1 MKKIIPFIFP
11 LITGLFGGWF
21 IECILWVASII
32 MSPFGDLDQF
42 NFFLFCGI
50 VSLVSL
56 LIIIVAT
63 IVNISFFIE
72 LSNKK
77 KCMLGLIVQVC
88 TTIFICLVSWHCV
101 AQVINVLYKFF
112 WNLKSPADKI
122 LDREKGRDYVHKGA
136 KGKGTRNVWC
146 NAIHRRG
153 HSPAGIPVETGVV
166 HMDSKSR

>member
-21 IECILWVASII
+21 IECFLCVASIT

-72 LSNKK
+72 QQEKVYARFNCAGLYDYFYLFGILALRVTSNQ
-77 KCMLGLIVQVC
+77 C
-88 TTIFICLVSWHCV
+88 FI
-101 AQVINVLYKFF
+101 
-112 WNLKSPADKI
+112 
-122 LDREKGRDYVHKGA
+122 
-136 KGKGTRNVWC
+136 
-146 NAIHRRG
+146 
-153 HSPAGIPVETGVV
+153 
-166 HMDSKSR
+166 

>member
-21 IECILWVASII
+21 IECFLCVASII

-88 TTIFICLVSWHCV
+88 TTFFICLVSWHCV

-112 WNLKSPADKI
+112 WNLKRPCGQNPGQGTVRSVLI
-122 LDREKGRDYVHKGA
+122 FVCIRSSSSRE
-136 KGKGTRNVWC
+136 
-146 NAIHRRG
+146 
-153 HSPAGIPVETGVV
+153 ETA
-166 HMDSKSR
+166 

>member
-11 LITGLFGGWF
+11 LIAGLFGGWF
-21 IECILWVASII
+21 IECFLCVASII

-42 NFFLFCGI
+42 NFFLFFFI

-101 AQVINVLYKFF
+101 SQVINVLYKFF
-112 WNLKSPADKI
+112 WNLRRPCGHNPGQGE
-122 LDREKGRDYVHKGA
+122 RKGLCTQGSKRKRHLQCMMQ
-136 KGKGTRNVWC
+136 RNPSQRSFAGWD
-146 NAIHRRG
+146 ARRNRRCTHG
-153 HSPAGIPVETGVV
+153 
-166 HMDSKSR
+166 

>member
-21 IECILWVASII
+21 IECFLCVASII

-88 TTIFICLVSWHCV
+88 TTFFICLVSWHCV
-101 AQVINVLYKFF
+101 AQVINVLYTF
-112 WNLKSPADKI
+112 
-122 LDREKGRDYVHKGA
+122 Y
-136 KGKGTRNVWC
+136 
-146 NAIHRRG
+146 
-153 HSPAGIPVETGVV
+153 
-166 HMDSKSR
+166 

>member
-21 IECILWVASII
+21 IECFLCVASIT

-77 KCMLGLIVQVC
+77 KCMLGLYDDFYLFGILALRGTSNQC
-88 TTIFICLVSWHCV
+88 FI
-101 AQVINVLYKFF
+101 
-112 WNLKSPADKI
+112 
-122 LDREKGRDYVHKGA
+122 
-136 KGKGTRNVWC
+136 
-146 NAIHRRG
+146 
-153 HSPAGIPVETGVV
+153 
-166 HMDSKSR
+166 